1 MSRSWT
7 FGLTLLALSAFAPH
21 VFAQTQTST
30 PPTAHLSYVDG
41 RVVVEHETTAEDGTG
56 DTPLSAGDRVRTED
70 GRAEIL
76 TDDMSVVDLDEQTT
90 IDLQSEGLFRLM
102 AGRLVVVGSGST
114 ALQVDT
120 PAGAVFINEPGEY
133 RIGLIDDEGRPT
145 LDLAVVRGRA
155 EIASDVERL
164 TVETGERAWARVG
177 EAPSYPVAFN
187 SAQSDAFYDWA
198 SDRAGSRRGTT
209 SAQYVPA
216 SLTQY
221 SGTFDS
227 YGSWN
232 YEPTYG
238 YVWYPRVA
246 VGWRPYY
253 SGRWRHYGGWGW
265 TWTGGDP
272 WAWPTHHYGRW
283 GVSTAG
289 LWFWIPGSVWAGAWV
304 DWQFSSSY
312 VSWCPLGF
320 NNHPV
325 YGWYGGYYGHGGG
338 HGHGYHGGHYGD
350 HWHGWTV
357 VNRDHFGG
365 YRSVNHVAVDGH
377 RVAVDRSTGA
387 GFAHGAPPRPV
398 AVPRGSGPDGF
409 FADRGQSGPSGFR
422 GGNRGA
428 AQGGRMAVPRNG
440 FAANSGAA
448 NPNGSRAVPR
458 GGTVTLGSGRV
469 YHVPPAVGEST
480 RGGTTAGT
488 DRAAGGWGSRGYATP
503 RTDASSRTW
512 GAGTYSGVGRIA
524 PGAGTA
530 VPRGEGRTIPD
541 QRFDRGGASAYQ
553 RQPGAT
559 YQRAPQPGYQR
570 PLPPTSNRTAMP
582 RQTPSSSSYNG
593 APMQRQGTP
602 SYQRVPTP
610 SYQRTPSATYER
622 SPQPNAQ
629 RPSQPSYDRG
639 PSPNYQ
645 RQPGATYQRSP
656 MPSYQRQAPQSYQ
669 RAPAPS
675 YQRAP
680 SATYERS
687 PMPNYQRQASPSFDR
702 GRTMQSYQ
710 TPSRSFDRAPTFQR
724 QAPSFDRGAPQPRAG
739 GGNSGGGS
747 APAPSRGA
755 SAPRGG
761 GGGGGGGGHH
771 RR

>member
-21 VFAQTQTST
+21 VFAQTQTSSA
-30 PPTAHLSYVDG
+30 PTAHLSYVDG
-41 RVVVEHETTAEDGTG
+41 RVVVEHDTTAEDGTG

-120 PAGAVFINEPGEY
+120 PAGTVFINEPGEY

-145 LDLAVVRGRA
+145 LELAVVRGRA

-338 HGHGYHGGHYGD
+338 HGHGYHGGHDGD

-422 GGNRGA
+422 GGNRSA
-428 AQGGRMAVPRNG
+428 AQRGGMAVPRNG

-458 GGTVTLGSGRV
+458 GGTVTLGNGRV
-469 YHVPPAVGEST
+469 YHVPPAVGEDT
-480 RGGTTAGT
+480 RGGTTTGT
-488 DRAAGGWGSRGYATP
+488 DRAGGAGGSRGYATP

-512 GAGTYSGVGRIA
+512 GAGNVQRC
-524 PGAGTA
+524 
-530 VPRGEGRTIPD
+530 RPD
-541 QRFDRGGASAYQ
+541 CARYGHGGAARWPDDARSALRSWRSLCLSASTRRDVPALAPAGVSASAAAADERPHVDAAAGAVVSFVQ
-553 RQPGAT
+553 RRADAASRHAVIPACANAELSTDPGCDVRAVAAAKRAAT
-559 YQRAPQPGYQR
+559 GAAVVRSGGLAKLPAAAGCDVSTLPDAELPAAGAAVVPACTSAELPARAECDVRTLADAKLPTTGQSVVRPRPDHAELPGTEPVVR
-570 PLPPTSNRTAMP
+570 A
-582 RQTPSSSSYNG
+582 SSH
-593 APMQRQGTP
+593 
-602 SYQRVPTP
+602 VPT
-610 SYQRTPSATYER
+610 T
-622 SPQPNAQ
+622 
-629 RPSQPSYDRG
+629 
-639 PSPNYQ
+639 
-645 RQPGATYQRSP
+645 GAVVR
-656 MPSYQRQAPQSYQ
+656 
-669 RAPAPS
+669 
-675 YQRAP
+675 
-680 SATYERS
+680 
-687 PMPNYQRQASPSFDR
+687 
-702 GRTMQSYQ
+702 
-710 TPSRSFDRAPTFQR
+710 
-724 QAPSFDRGAPQPRAG
+724 
-739 GGNSGGGS
+739 
-747 APAPSRGA
+747 SRGA
-755 SAPRGG
+755 ATAS
-761 GGGGGGGGHH
+761 
-771 RR
+771 RRR